1 LSKFQ
6 LDMMVNKTGIFILPK
21 QHKSEK

>member
-1 LSKFQ
+1 
-6 LDMMVNKTGIFILPK
+6 MVNKTGIFILPK